1 MEFSPFVIQ
10 ESNKEEIPIS
20 FSNMDETNRYEARI
34 VNGELVALVE
44 YKAMDGV
51 VHVRV
56 AHIEESQYLGIER
69 VLVAFGIKLSA
80 DSGFNGDVTFET
92 GVSELPGAI
101 QISSYE
107 NVSPRYCI
115 SGKVAMSIFETYLKK
130 GTDLMNPSDIEKYF
144 KQAEDS
150 RADRYYEIFFSV
162 CRKFNISWT
171 SGSPKEKAFAEE
183 VARVTF
189 EREEAIA
196 KGLPLSTV
204 RPFFG

>member
-1 MEFSPFVIQ
+1 
-10 ESNKEEIPIS
+10 
-20 FSNMDETNRYEARI
+20 MDNSTMNW
-34 VNGELVALVE
+34 
-44 YKAMDGV
+44 
-51 VHVRV
+51 
-56 AHIEESQYLGIER
+56 YLDR
-69 VLVAFGIKLSA
+69 
-80 DSGFNGDVTFET
+80 
-92 GVSELPGAI
+92 
-101 QISSYE
+101 
-107 NVSPRYCI
+107 
-115 SGKVAMSIFETYLKK
+115 
-130 GTDLMNPSDIEKYF
+130 
-144 KQAEDS
+144 AEDA